1 MPDFRAEITLARP
14 LVEVFDFFVRP
25 ANLLAITPPE
35 WKMRLV
41 EAPERLHLGARLVIE
56 SRRWG
61 IPQRIISEV
70 TEFEP
75 NTFWTDTQRQGPFR
89 KWAHTHRFESI
100 PGGTRVIDLIEFEP
114 PGGMLGLIITAGIVE
129 RELQGLF
136 AYRDARLRKL
146 LETTR
151 DFDSRR

>member
-1 MPDFRAEITLARP
+1 MPVFQSETTLARP
-14 LVEVFDFFVRP
+14 AAEVFDFFVRP

-100 PGGTRVIDLIEFEP
+100 PGGTRVIDLIDFEP
-114 PGGMLGLIITAGIVE
+114 PGGMLGLIIRAGVVE
-129 RELQGLF
+129 RELQRLF
-136 AYRDARLRKL
+136 AYRNARLREV
-146 LETTR
+146 LEAPPEFDTR
-151 DFDSRR
+151 R